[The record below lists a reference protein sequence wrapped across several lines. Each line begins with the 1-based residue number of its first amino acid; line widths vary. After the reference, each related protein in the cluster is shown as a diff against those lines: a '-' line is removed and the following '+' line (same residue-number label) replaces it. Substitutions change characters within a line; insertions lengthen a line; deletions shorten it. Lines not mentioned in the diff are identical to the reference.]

1 MKGFVSII
9 AILLFFSCKN
19 QPELEEPFVEA
30 PLKTKI
36 EYALPLKTIDFSS
49 VPMDTLV
56 VSGKEIVFLMP
67 SEEEIELIKNEND
80 FKKIDSIFRRNT
92 ARVKAHL
99 KFPEDI
105 EISFSTKRIIGIDEG
120 NRIRYYDKLAYF
132 KSNYA
137 MLLMYNRTFSFVKGI
152 KTDEDYF
159 SKIDEYYRNN
169 IRFEKPIAQKYVI
182 SRNGLNI
189 RQENGTVDGKYNNG
203 DLVNVIG
210 YTDDIIEVEDEGE
223 IVKGRW
229 AIVKAKYGGSTLKR
243 YVFEGFLGDIE
254 DVKVFEDQICVGFKL
269 DEYTRYNTS
278 EVDSECLTKY
288 LDLKLIS
295 KSSFNA
301 IQSIHKSHLI
311 INSSVIVEENDDKTQ
326 NIALP
331 IQDSTIVYNSKVGYS
346 NSSHG
351 YYGDV
356 DFLNQYLMYHVY
368 PKAEDAF
375 YTFIDRST
383 GKETASFAEFP
394 HITPDKK
401 RIISF
406 VFDVYDE
413 QFFIEI
419 YKINKD
425 NSIVL
430 EEAFN
435 FVHWLKTYQ
444 NNVKWIS
451 NSEFAIEI
459 VNQNIW
465 NGSEVKSPQYLKIKL
480 KE

>member
-1 MKGFVSII
+1 MKVCIYII
-9 AILLFFSCKN
+9 LFLLFFGCKK
-19 QPELEEPFVEA
+19 QKEEQLPYVEA
-30 PLKTKI
+30 PSKTKV
-36 EYALPLKTIDFSS
+36 EYTLPLKIQDFSS
-49 VPMDTLV
+49 IPIDTLI

-67 SEEEIELIKNEND
+67 SKEEIKLIKNENN
-80 FKKIDSIFRRNT
+80 FRENDSIFRSKSSK
-92 ARVKAHL
+92 VKEHL
-99 KFPEDI
+99 RFPKDI
-105 EISFSTKRIIGIDEG
+105 KISFSTKRIIGIDEG

-137 MLLMYNRTFSFVKGI
+137 MLLMYNRTFSFDKF
-152 KTDEDYF
+152 TDTNKDYF
-159 SKIDEYYRNN
+159 SIIDSYYRNN

-203 DLVNVIG
+203 DLVNIIG
-210 YTDDIIEVEDEGE
+210 YTDDIIEVEDEGRT
-223 IVKGRW
+223 VKGRW
-229 AIVKAKYGGSTLKR
+229 AIVQWQDGGSTLKR
-243 YVFEGFLGDIE
+243 YVFEGFLGGIE

-269 DEYTRYNTS
+269 DKYTRYNTS
-278 EVDSECLTKY
+278 DADLECLTKY

-301 IQSIHKSHLI
+301 IQSIHKSHLTT
-311 INSSVIVEENDDKTQ
+311 NPLVIVRENEDKTQ
-326 NIALP
+326 NITLP
-331 IQDSTIVYNSKVGYS
+331 IKDSVIVYNSKVGYS
-346 NSSHG
+346 NSTHG
-351 YYGDV
+351 YYGDIE
-356 DFLNQYLMYHVY
+356 FLNQYLMHHVY

-375 YTFIDRST
+375 YAYVDRTT
-383 GKETASFAEFP
+383 GKETASFSEFP
-394 HITPDKK
+394 HVSPDKK
-401 RIISF
+401 RIVSF
-406 VFDVYDE
+406 VFDVYEE

-430 EEAFN
+430 EQAFN

-451 NSEFAIEI
+451 NTEFAIEI
-459 VNQNIW
+459 VNNEIW
-465 NGSEVKSPQYLKIKL
+465 NGSEVKAPQYLKIKL